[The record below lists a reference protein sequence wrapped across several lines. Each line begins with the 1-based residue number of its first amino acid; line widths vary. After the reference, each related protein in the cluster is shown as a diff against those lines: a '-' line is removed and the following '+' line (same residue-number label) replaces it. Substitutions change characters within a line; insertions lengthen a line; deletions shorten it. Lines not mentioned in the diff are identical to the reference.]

1 MKQLRFQSGFFQAD
15 ACDHDNAEIPGCFGC
30 SHGDSAWKIPCYK
43 QARHLRNEGG
53 NEGEIGANET
63 DVLREC
69 ATPLS
74 RCDYVGA
81 R

>member
-1 MKQLRFQSGFFQAD
+1 MRQILFQSGFFQTD
-15 ACDHDNAEIPGCFGC
+15 ACDHVNAYIPGCFGC
-30 SHGDSAWKIPCYK
+30 SHRDSAWKSPYYK

-53 NEGEIGANET
+53 NEGEIGANEA

-74 RCDYVGA
+74 RCDYV
-81 R
+81 RVR